1 MFEKHGANSY
11 YKDNG
16 INCVVGKII
25 TWKNIM
31 KDENL

>member
-1 MFEKHGANSY
+1 MLEKHRTDSY

-16 INCVVGKII
+16 INWIVGKII